1 MKIVGI
7 GGSLRKESRSYK
19 ALDLALQGLHSMECD
34 TFKVDLRELDLP
46 FCNGGVD
53 YPDYPDVGL
62 LRSEVKSARGLILAT
77 PEYHGSISGVLKN
90 ALDLLGEEH
99 IRGKVC
105 GIIVVLGGP
114 FAIGA
119 SDVVRQIC
127 HQLHAWT
134 LPKEL
139 YIPYSEHAFDTEG
152 KLVDPVLRHRMKELT
167 TVLVDSC
174 RKLT

>member
-7 GGSLRKESRSYK
+7 GGSLRKESRAYM
-19 ALDLALQGLHSMECD
+19 ALDLALKSLHSEGCE
-34 TFKVDLRELDLP
+34 TCKIDLRELDLP
-46 FCNGGVD
+46 FCNGGTE
-53 YPDYPDVGL
+53 YPDYPDVAM
-62 LRSEVKSARGLILAT
+62 LRSEMKSARGLVLAT

-90 ALDLLGEEH
+90 ALDLLSEEH

-114 FAIGA
+114 FSIGA
-119 SDVVRQIC
+119 SDVIRQIC

-139 YIPYSEHAFDTEG
+139 YIPYADQAFDSEG
-152 KLVDPVLRHRMKELT
+152 KLADPVLRQRMKELT